1 MYKRNYSQDDLLK
14 LINERQNKALY
25 INKALDNDIHIN
37 MTLESNS
44 PLKEKEKYFRNYQ
57 AVKNILD
64 SKTERKNN
72 NFNYINKRYYYNNE
86 NQNNADINNNVNYSL
101 NLNKPFHRERKHFP
115 LINNSGNFFLNKNY
129 NLISNT
135 DKLIIRNN
143 QNNYM
148 EKFNNQSR
156 NRNNEYN
163 EDKHK
168 FYGLLNDKNS
178 INKNIRRNNSM
189 IGIQNNLPKIIE
201 KNHRIN
207 SEINKNYEE
216 INEYNYP
223 KKYISNQQRFADDE
237 YKYLINKSMK
247 GDISLKCKYPP
258 IYSYNNKMDY
268 RKNFNNY

>member
-25 INKALDNDIHIN
+25 INKALDTDIHIN
-37 MTLESNS
+37 MTIESNS

-189 IGIQNNLPKIIE
+189 IDIQNNLPKINE

>member
-258 IYSYNNKMDY
+258 IYSYNNKKNY

>member
-148 EKFNNQSR
+148 EKFNNHSR

-189 IGIQNNLPKIIE
+189 IDIQNNLPKINE

>member
-148 EKFNNQSR
+148 ENFNYKSR

-168 FYGLLNDKNS
+168 FYGLLIDKNS

>member
-25 INKALDNDIHIN
+25 INKALDTDIHIN
-37 MTLESNS
+37 MTIESNS

-148 EKFNNQSR
+148 EKFNNHSR

-189 IGIQNNLPKIIE
+189 IDIQNNLPKINE

-223 KKYISNQQRFADDE
+223 KKYDSNQRRFADDE

-258 IYSYNNKMDY
+258 IYSYHNKMDY

>member
-115 LINNSGNFFLNKNY
+115 MINNSGNFFLNKNY

-223 KKYISNQQRFADDE
+223 KKYDSNQRRFADDE

>member
-25 INKALDNDIHIN
+25 INKALDTDIHIN
-37 MTLESNS
+37 MTIESNS

-223 KKYISNQQRFADDE
+223 KKYDSNQRRFADDE

>member
-148 EKFNNQSR
+148 ENFNYKSR

-189 IGIQNNLPKIIE
+189 IDIQNNLPKINE

>member
-25 INKALDNDIHIN
+25 INKALDTDIHIN
-37 MTLESNS
+37 MTIESNS

-223 KKYISNQQRFADDE
+223 KKYDSNQRRFADGE